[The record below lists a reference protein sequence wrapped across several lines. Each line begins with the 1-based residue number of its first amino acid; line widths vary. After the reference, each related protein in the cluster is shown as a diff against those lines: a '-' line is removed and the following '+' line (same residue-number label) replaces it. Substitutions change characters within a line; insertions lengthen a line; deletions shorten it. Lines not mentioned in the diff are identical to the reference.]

1 MRTMTVKAIAAASVL
16 GFGIGLAGAQPATTE
31 QQQFQKQGVAI
42 NQRAANSPQYL
53 AAALHTIS
61 VQTGVP
67 LATVQAQHK
76 QYPNIGVMGLMA
88 ANVLADETK
97 KDPAVFL
104 QAKAGGQTWPQIAQ
118 TYNVPLAK
126 LNTRLAKMEQTMAP
140 TGQNLG
146 AGQPA
151 TTGLQGFEQHAAA
164 INQRAASSPQN
175 LTAAL
180 NAISVQTGVQLTT
193 VQAQHKQYPNIGV
206 AGLLAANVLADQTK
220 KDPAVFLQAKAAG
233 QTWSQIA
240 QANNVPLDKLDT
252 RLANVEQ
259 SMAPTG
265 R

>member
-1 MRTMTVKAIAAASVL
+1 MRTMRVKAITAASML
-16 GFGIGLAGAQPATTE
+16 GLGIGLAGAQQATTE
-31 QQQFQKQGVAI
+31 LQQFQKQGVAV
-42 NQRAANSPQYL
+42 NQRAASSPQYL

-67 LATVQAQHK
+67 QATVQAQHK
-76 QYPNIGVMGLMA
+76 QYPSIGVIGLMV

-118 TYNVPLAK
+118 AYKVPLAK
-126 LNTRLAKMEQTMAP
+126 INTRLARMEQLMAP
-140 TGQNLG
+140 AGG
-146 AGQPA
+146 GQPA
-151 TTGLQGFEQHAAA
+151 TTGLKGFEQQSVA
-164 INQRAASSPQN
+164 IDQRAASSPEN
-175 LTAAL
+175 LTASL
-180 NAISVQTGVQLTT
+180 NAISVQTGVPLAT
-193 VQAQHKQYPNIGV
+193 VQEQHKQYPNIGV

-220 KDPAVFLQAKAAG
+220 KDPTVFLQAKAAG

-240 QANNVPLDKLDT
+240 QSNNVPMAKLDA
-252 RLANVEQ
+252 RLASVEQ